1 MNILFLTDNFPPE
14 TNAPATRTHE
24 HARQW
29 VAAGHQ
35 VTVLTNVPNFPAGR
49 VFPGYPNKLWQREG
63 VDGSRVGRGRALV
76 AANQGFFKRSLGI
89 FSLRGGS
96 VIGGLFR
103 P

>member
-24 HARQW
+24 HARNW

-49 VFPGYPNKLWQREG
+49 VFPGYRNN
-63 VDGSRVGRGRALV
+63 GRRWTE
-76 AANQGFFKRSLGI
+76 S
-89 FSLRGGS
+89 
-96 VIGGLFR
+96 GLCVSGLT
-103 P
+103 

>member
-35 VTVLTNVPNFPAGR
+35 VTVLTNVPNFPTGR
-49 VFPGYPNKLWQREG
+49 VFPGYRNKLWQRE
-63 VDGSRVGRGRALV
+63 A
-76 AANQGFFKRSLGI
+76 
-89 FSLRGGS
+89 
-96 VIGGLFR
+96 
-103 P
+103 